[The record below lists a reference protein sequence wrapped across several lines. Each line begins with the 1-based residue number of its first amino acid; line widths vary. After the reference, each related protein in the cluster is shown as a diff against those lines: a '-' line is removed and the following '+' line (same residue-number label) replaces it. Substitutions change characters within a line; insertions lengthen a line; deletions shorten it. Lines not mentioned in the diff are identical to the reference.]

1 MVVGSWLWDRALS
14 GFECSPRFTGEES
27 TMIVSKMNV
36 NRIAAA
42 VLGIQMLVG
51 VAAVP
56 ALAAGKSQTL
66 TGEVSDAMCGAKHE
80 MPGKAADCTRG
91 CIKHGSKY
99 ALVVGDKVYTLE
111 TSDQAALDK
120 LNDLAGAKA
129 KVTGEV
135 DGTTIT
141 VKSVAAGS

>member
-1 MVVGSWLWDRALS
+1 
-14 GFECSPRFTGEES
+14 
-27 TMIVSKMNV
+27 MIAKGNVNRSV
-36 NRIAAA
+36 NRIATA
-42 VLGIQMLVG
+42 VLGLQLLVG
-51 VAAVP
+51 LAAIP

-80 MPGKAADCTRG
+80 MKGKAADCTRG
-91 CIKHGSKY
+91 CMKHGSKY
-99 ALVVGDKVYTLE
+99 ALVVGDQVYTLE
-111 TSDQAALDK
+111 TSDKAALDK

-135 DGTTIT
+135 DGTTIA

>member
-1 MVVGSWLWDRALS
+1 M
-14 GFECSPRFTGEES
+14 
-27 TMIVSKMNV
+27 KV
-36 NRIAAA
+36 NRAAA
-42 VLGIQMLVG
+42 VLGMQMLVG
-51 VAAVP
+51 LAAVP
-56 ALAAGKSQTL
+56 ALAAGKDQTL
-66 TGEVSDAMCGAKHE
+66 TGQVSDAMCGAKHE
-80 MPGKAADCTRG
+80 MAGSAADCTRA
-91 CIKHGSKY
+91 CMKHGSKY

-111 TSDQAALDK
+111 TSDQTALGK

>member
-1 MVVGSWLWDRALS
+1 MKA
-14 GFECSPRFTGEES
+14 
-27 TMIVSKMNV
+27 

-42 VLGIQMLVG
+42 MLGMQMLLG

-56 ALAAGKSQTL
+56 ALAAGKRQTL
-66 TGEVSDAMCGAKHE
+66 SGEVSDAMCGAKHE
-80 MPGKAADCTRG
+80 MPGSAADCTRG

-111 TSDQAALDK
+111 TSDKAALDK

-129 KVTGEV
+129 KITGEV
-135 DGTTIT
+135 DGSTIA

>member
-1 MVVGSWLWDRALS
+1 M
-14 GFECSPRFTGEES
+14 
-27 TMIVSKMNV
+27 KV
-36 NRIAAA
+36 NRIATA
-42 VLGIQMLVG
+42 VFGMQMLIG
-51 VAAVP
+51 LTAVP
-56 ALAAGKSQTL
+56 ALAAGKLQTL

-91 CIKHGSKY
+91 CIQHGSKY
-99 ALVVGDKVYTLE
+99 ALVVGDKVYILE
-111 TSDQAALDK
+111 TSDKAALDK
-120 LNDLAGAKA
+120 LNDLAGANA

>member
-1 MVVGSWLWDRALS
+1 MKA
-14 GFECSPRFTGEES
+14 
-27 TMIVSKMNV
+27 
-36 NRIAAA
+36 NRIATV
-42 VLGIQMLVG
+42 VLGMQLLAG
-51 VAAVP
+51 LAAVP

-66 TGEVSDAMCGAKHE
+66 TGEVSDAMCGVKHE
-80 MPGKAADCTRG
+80 MPGKAADCTRA

-111 TSDQAALDK
+111 TSDKAALSK

-129 KVTGEV
+129 KVTGVV
-135 DGTTIT
+135 DGATIA

>member
-1 MVVGSWLWDRALS
+1 MLFRGD
-14 GFECSPRFTGEES
+14 ES
-27 TMIVSKMNV
+27 RMKT
-36 NRIAAA
+36 NRIATA
-42 VLGIQMLVG
+42 VLGMQMLVG
-51 VAAVP
+51 LAVVP

-66 TGEVSDAMCGAKHE
+66 TGEVSDAMCGAKHQ
-80 MPGKAADCTRG
+80 MPGNAAECTRA

-111 TSDQAALDK
+111 TTDKAALAK

-135 DGTTIT
+135 DGTTIA

>member
-1 MVVGSWLWDRALS
+1 MRVRGNVDR
-14 GFECSPRFTGEES
+14 
-27 TMIVSKMNV
+27 NV
-36 NRIAAA
+36 NRIATAL
-42 VLGIQMLVG
+42 LGMQLLIAL
-51 VAAVP
+51 AAVP

-80 MPGKAADCTRG
+80 MKGKAADCTRV
-91 CIKHGSKY
+91 CMKHGSQY

-111 TSDQAALDK
+111 TSDKTALDK
-120 LNDLAGAKA
+120 LNDLGGARG

-135 DGTTIT
+135 DGTTIA

>member
-1 MVVGSWLWDRALS
+1 MK
-14 GFECSPRFTGEES
+14 T
-27 TMIVSKMNV
+27 
-36 NRIAAA
+36 NRIATA
-42 VLGIQMLVG
+42 VLGIQMLAG
-51 VAAVP
+51 LGSVP

-66 TGEVSDAMCGAKHE
+66 TGEVSDAMCGAKHQ
-80 MPGKAADCTRG
+80 MPGNAAECTRA
-91 CIKHGSKY
+91 CLKHGSKY

-111 TSDQAALDK
+111 TSDKTALSK

-135 DGTTIT
+135 DGDTVN

>member
-1 MVVGSWLWDRALS
+1 M
-14 GFECSPRFTGEES
+14 
-27 TMIVSKMNV
+27 
-36 NRIAAA
+36 
-42 VLGIQMLVG
+42 QMLAG
-51 VAAVP
+51 LAVFP

-66 TGEVSDAMCGAKHE
+66 TGEVSDAMCGAKHQ
-80 MPGKAADCTRG
+80 MPGNPAECTRA

-111 TSDQAALDK
+111 TTDKAELDK

-135 DGTTIT
+135 DGTTVA